1 MLGKIINTNV
11 SHLTGSCLQCS
22 VSHHMQ
28 IWWLSTKRERDGS
41 RGITSTNPH
50 SPRRG
55 GFNCTVCGQYGE
67 QKVGWEASG
76 VDELE
81 GRGLPLT
88 YLDTHT
94 VMSVSTVKDSRKW
107 ESWGLK
113 TEKKNCCCGGRVF
126 QLGIHWPWNWLM
138 LKMGKK
144 NTASKHVLVLLDL
157 LFCCCSTKTRGEID
171 HEMLNHVTI
180 QSKKLQFIHTRNC
193 SISQNQS

>member
-113 TEKKNCCCGGRVF
+113 TEKKKLLLWRTGFPAGNS
-126 QLGIHWPWNWLM
+126 LT
-138 LKMGKK
+138 LKLTDVEDGKE
-144 NTASKHVLVLLDL
+144 KHCFKTCSCIIGFAVLLL
-157 LFCCCSTKTRGEID
+157 LY
-171 HEMLNHVTI
+171 
-180 QSKKLQFIHTRNC
+180 
-193 SISQNQS
+193 